1 MKTQLGYLIVRRDF
15 YQYPNEI
22 HISGY
27 RGIDRQPMT
36 VGELTPLPQGHE
48 EEKAIEKL
56 KLRKEISA
64 QMEKNENDDGF
75 LTDFASALKYYH
87 AIKAISPDVELLFC
101 FRIDELPHEK
111 ISENGTVPNDFALLG
126 YDVAYKSEDFFSA
139 IRHGLLGNLH
149 AKMRTHFESLN
160 RFKLFDS
167 PELAKAFMDEYLL
180 DPGSES
186 GDFIIYELHLYKN

>member
-15 YQYPNEI
+15 YQYSGEI
-22 HISGY
+22 HIDGY

-36 VGELTPLPQGHE
+36 VGELTPLPQGHD

-64 QMEKNENDDGF
+64 QMEKDENDDGF

-101 FRIDELPHEK
+101 FRVDELPHEK
-111 ISENGTVPNDFALLG
+111 ISENGTVPNDFVLIG

-139 IRHGLLGNLH
+139 IRHGLLGNLYT
-149 AKMRTHFESLN
+149 KMRTHFESLN

-186 GDFIIYELHLYKN
+186 GDFIIYELHLCEN